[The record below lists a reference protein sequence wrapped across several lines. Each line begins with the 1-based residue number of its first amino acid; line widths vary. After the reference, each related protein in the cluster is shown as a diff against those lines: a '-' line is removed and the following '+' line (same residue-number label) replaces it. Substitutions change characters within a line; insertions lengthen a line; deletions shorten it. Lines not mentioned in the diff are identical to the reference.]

1 MQSVV
6 YVAMLMLLIFYLY
19 GCIGFIVFR
28 EEDPAHFDTI
38 IEAFVFTLFRACT
51 LEDWTD
57 LFYTSYFGCESYGY
71 VAFKDVLQMTERL
84 YFRLRL
90 HAAVRK
96 VKDHVGAA
104 VRESL
109 RGLPQPTPA
118 ATPHDVAP
126 DGK

>member
-71 VAFKDVLQMTERL
+71 DPP
-84 YFRLRL
+84 
-90 HAAVRK
+90 
-96 VKDHVGAA
+96 
-104 VRESL
+104 REGDTCSD
-109 RGLPQPTPA
+109 A
-118 ATPHDVAP
+118 S
-126 DGK
+126 